1 MTSTSTAASNG
12 STTAPDTPATAPDH
26 GLARLREEQC
36 YHLTAL
42 IRNALYQAEFLT
54 DEVNDRAMD
63 RYTDYSGDKG
73 TTPLDRDYARERL
86 SEARTCA
93 QVAVDYL
100 YRAINALH
108 DQDGEDLPF

>member
-1 MTSTSTAASNG
+1 MTTTATTASNG
-12 STTAPDTPATAPDH
+12 GTAAPEAPAAPDH
-26 GLARLREEQC
+26 GVDRLREQQC

-42 IRNALYQAEFLT
+42 VRNALDQAEYLT
-54 DEVNDRAMD
+54 TEVNDRAMD
-63 RYTDYSGDKG
+63 RYCDYSGDKG
-73 TTPLDRDYARERL
+73 TAPLDRTYARERL
-86 SEARTCA
+86 SQARACA